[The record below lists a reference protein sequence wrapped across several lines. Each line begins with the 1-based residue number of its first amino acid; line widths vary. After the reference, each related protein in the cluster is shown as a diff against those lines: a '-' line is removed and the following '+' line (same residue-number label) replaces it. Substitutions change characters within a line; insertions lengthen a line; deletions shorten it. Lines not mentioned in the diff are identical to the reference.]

1 MFKFGL
7 KIAQLCKKKKKLK
20 TKMKVFKKYI
30 LLQFTIKY
38 EG

>member
-7 KIAQLCKKKKKLK
+7 KIAQLCKKKKLK